1 MSAEPQRTP
10 TPIARPDDEFWNPP
24 HKSIEEL
31 AAEQG
36 VEPWTAESIA
46 EMHRI
51 GKEIWPE
58 DDIEEFLAWLRE
70 IRGKAPPS
78 KEH

>member
-1 MSAEPQRTP
+1 MSAEQP
-10 TPIARPDDEFWNPP
+10 TPRPVPRADDDFWNPP
-24 HKSIEEL
+24 RKTIEEL

-36 VEPWTAESIA
+36 LKPWTAESIA
-46 EMHRI
+46 EMHEI
-51 GKEIWPE
+51 GREIWPE

-78 KEH
+78 KEP